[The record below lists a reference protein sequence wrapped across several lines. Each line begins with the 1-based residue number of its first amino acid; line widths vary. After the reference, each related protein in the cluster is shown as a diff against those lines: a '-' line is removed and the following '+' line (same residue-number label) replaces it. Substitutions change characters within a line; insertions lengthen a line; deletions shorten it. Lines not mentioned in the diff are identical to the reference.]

1 MQIHKRINARKIVL
15 SYLYQRLFLLSLE
28 QKIQADPEL
37 EIPSIEGDHPFF
49 DEKFLEEIQRIKI
62 AGANENQAVKINLH
76 DMEEQSL
83 EYLLP
88 YYLKNFFDR
97 WTEEDIDLDYILQI
111 GSNISL
117 YLPKVSEVVDT
128 YTTTFKY
135 IEMDAVDQ
143 AIFLL
148 GYIERKIIDTPK
160 EILMNEM
167 IELGKRYSG
176 EGSPKL
182 INGIFHKILNA

>member
-1 MQIHKRINARKIVL
+1 MPYSPLMQIHKRINARKIVL

-111 GSNISL
+111 
-117 YLPKVSEVVDT
+117 
-128 YTTTFKY
+128 
-135 IEMDAVDQ
+135 
-143 AIFLL
+143 
-148 GYIERKIIDTPK
+148 
-160 EILMNEM
+160 
-167 IELGKRYSG
+167 
-176 EGSPKL
+176 
-182 INGIFHKILNA
+182 